1 MTGVVVDA
9 QEICRKAI
17 TYIVEGLVVAIA
29 AFALPKKKLDL
40 EEVVMIAAVAAATFA
55 LLDLFGRRTAS
66 GQNLMADWARSG
78 AGLGIG
84 AKMVGFPA

>member
-1 MTGVVVDA
+1 MTQVVVDA
-9 QEICRKAI
+9 QELVRRAV

-29 AFALPKKKLDL
+29 AFALPKKKLEL

-55 LLDLFGRRTAS
+55 LLDLFGRKNS
-66 GQNLMADWARSG
+66 QGQNLMADWARSG
-78 AGLGIG
+78 AGFGIG

>member
-1 MTGVVVDA
+1 MTEVVVDA
-9 QEICRKAI
+9 KELCRKAV

-40 EEVVMIAAVAAATFA
+40 EEVIMIACVAASTFA
-55 LLDLFGRRTAS
+55 LIDLFGRRNNQ
-66 GQNLMADWARSG
+66 GVNLMADWARSG

-84 AKMVGFPA
+84 AKMVGFPN

>member
-1 MTGVVVDA
+1 MTQVVVDA
-9 QEICRKAI
+9 QELVRRAV

-29 AFALPKKKLDL
+29 AFALPKKKLEL

-55 LLDLFGRRTAS
+55 LLDLFGRKNNN

-78 AGLGIG
+78 VGLGIG